1 MTQAYSKKIHHH
13 IYSNAVLLAS
23 IVIPRMKGLTYNPMK
38 AIAQYFPTGGV
49 SVEEVAFKH
58 RLPVDNS
65 FCASVD
71 ECYWVVIHDWC

>member
-1 MTQAYSKKIHHH
+1 
-13 IYSNAVLLAS
+13 
-23 IVIPRMKGLTYNPMK
+23 MK